1 MRFLNGERNMA
12 TMRCGEQLWDL
23 GVLIFNQTLVSKPSW
38 MMVDDQWM
46 TGTGRIV
53 QKFESHASSA

>member
-38 MMVDDQWM
+38 MMVDNQWM
-46 TGTGRIV
+46 ISG
-53 QKFESHASSA
+53 